1 MPRLSLYKPE
11 KGNDFNFI
19 DRNVGE
25 MFQVGGTDAYIH
37 KYISPND
44 QGELNDATQ
53 PERSGDSLNELAIQD
68 MLFLENRDRK
78 YDPDVYHTRVIYN
91 VADIDFDLSQ
101 FGLFLQNDQLFMT
114 FHIRDIVEA
123 LGRKIMAGDV
133 IELPHLVD
141 DYSLDTTDTESL
153 KRYYVVEDVGRAAE
167 GFSRTWW
174 PHLYRVRVKGI
185 TDAQEYRDI
194 LGDKTENTS
203 LKSRDKELEINEAII
218 NQAEAEAP
226 QSGYNTK
233 QLHVMP
239 TDEQGRVALVTVD
252 EDMLTDSGH
261 INVDAVYDTPSAN
274 GYIEGYLTGD
284 AIPANGET
292 YSFGTSFP
300 ANPIQGMFFLRTD
313 YAPNR
318 LFRFDGRRFVRI
330 EDGVRMNMTNTSS
343 QGTTSRGTWSD
354 STAYVANDMVNF
366 GDELY
371 VAKNPSTGVR
381 PGAEGSTSYW
391 RQVRETQKTGFINNS
406 NQTTLDDGTTTPER
420 VALSQLLKPKAD
432 N

>member
-1 MPRLSLYKPE
+1 MPRLSLFKPE

-37 KYISPND
+37 KYISPVD
-44 QGELNDATQ
+44 QGETNDATQ
-53 PERSGDSLNELAIQD
+53 PQRSGDSLNELAIQD

-91 VADIDFDLSQ
+91 VSDIDFDLSQ

-133 IELPHLVD
+133 IELPHLKD
-141 DYSLDTTDTESL
+141 DYSLDTSDTETL

-167 GFSRTWW
+167 GFSKTWW
-174 PHLYRVRVKGI
+174 PHLYRARVKGI
-185 TDAQEYRDI
+185 TDAQEFRDI
-194 LGDKTENTS
+194 LGNKDENTS
-203 LKSRDKELEINEAII
+203 QKTRDKELEINQAVID
-218 NQAEAEAP
+218 QAESDAP

-239 TDEQGRVALVTVD
+239 TDEEGKVALVTVD
-252 EDMLTDSGH
+252 DDMKTDTGH
-261 INVDAVYDTPSAN
+261 INVDKVYETPKAN
-274 GYIEGYLTGD
+274 GYLEGYLTGD
-284 AIPANGET
+284 GIPANGET
-292 YSFGTSFP
+292 YTAATSFP
-300 ANPIQGMFFLRTD
+300 SNPVEGMFVLRTD

-318 LFRFDGRRFVRI
+318 LFRFDGRRFVKI
-330 EDGVRMNMTNTSS
+330 EDNVRQTMTQTNT
-343 QGTTSRGTWSD
+343 R
-354 STAYVANDMVNF
+354 N
-366 GDELY
+366 
-371 VAKNPSTGVR
+371 
-381 PGAEGSTSYW
+381 
-391 RQVRETQKTGFINNS
+391 TQKTGFINNT
-406 NQTTLDDGTTTPER
+406 NTTTLADGSSTTAER
-420 VALSQLLKPKAD
+420 VALSKLLKPQAD

>member
-1 MPRLSLYKPE
+1 MPRLSLFKPE

-37 KYISPND
+37 KYISPVD
-44 QGELNDATQ
+44 QGETNDATQ
-53 PERSGDSLNELAIQD
+53 PQRSGDSLDELAIQD

-91 VADIDFDLSQ
+91 VSDIDFDLSQ

-133 IELPHLVD
+133 IELPHLKD
-141 DYSLDTTDTESL
+141 DYSLDTSDTETL

-167 GFSRTWW
+167 GFSKTWW
-174 PHLYRVRVKGI
+174 PHLYRARVKGI
-185 TDAQEYRDI
+185 TDAQEFRDI
-194 LGDKTENTS
+194 LGNKDENTS
-203 LKSRDKELEINEAII
+203 QKTRDKELEINQAVID
-218 NQAEAEAP
+218 QAESDAP

-239 TDEQGRVALVTVD
+239 TDEEGKVALVTVD
-252 EDMLTDSGH
+252 DDMKTDTGH
-261 INVDAVYDTPSAN
+261 INVDKVYETPKAN
-274 GYIEGYLTGD
+274 GYLEGYLTGD
-284 AIPANGET
+284 GIPANGET
-292 YSFGTSFP
+292 YTAATSFP
-300 ANPIQGMFFLRTD
+300 SNPVEGMFVLRTD

-318 LFRFDGRRFVRI
+318 LFRFDGRRFVKI
-330 EDGVRMNMTNTSS
+330 EDNVRQTMTQTNT
-343 QGTTSRGTWSD
+343 R
-354 STAYVANDMVNF
+354 N
-366 GDELY
+366 
-371 VAKNPSTGVR
+371 
-381 PGAEGSTSYW
+381 
-391 RQVRETQKTGFINNS
+391 TQKTGFINNT
-406 NQTTLDDGTTTPER
+406 NTTTLADGSSTTKER
-420 VALSQLLKPKAD
+420 VALSKLLKPQAD

>member
-1 MPRLSLYKPE
+1 MPRLSLFKPE

-37 KYISPND
+37 KYISPVD
-44 QGELNDATQ
+44 QGETNDATQ
-53 PERSGDSLNELAIQD
+53 PQRSGDSLDELAIQD

-91 VADIDFDLSQ
+91 VSDIDFDLSQ

-133 IELPHLVD
+133 IELPHLKD
-141 DYSLDTTDTESL
+141 DYSLDTSDTETL

-167 GFSRTWW
+167 GFSKTWW
-174 PHLYRVRVKGI
+174 PHLYRARVKGI
-185 TDAQEYRDI
+185 TDAQEFRDI
-194 LGDKTENTS
+194 LGNKDENTS
-203 LKSRDKELEINEAII
+203 QKTRDKELEINQAVID
-218 NQAEAEAP
+218 QAESDAP

-239 TDEQGRVALVTVD
+239 TDEEGKVALVTVD
-252 EDMLTDSGH
+252 DDMKTDTGH
-261 INVDAVYDTPSAN
+261 INVDKVYETPKAN
-274 GYIEGYLTGD
+274 GYLEGYLTGD
-284 AIPANGET
+284 GIPANGET
-292 YSFGTSFP
+292 YTAATSFP
-300 ANPIQGMFFLRTD
+300 SNPVEGMFVLRTD

-318 LFRFDGRRFVRI
+318 LFRFDGRRFVKI
-330 EDGVRMNMTNTSS
+330 EDNVRQTMTQTNT
-343 QGTTSRGTWSD
+343 R
-354 STAYVANDMVNF
+354 N
-366 GDELY
+366 
-371 VAKNPSTGVR
+371 
-381 PGAEGSTSYW
+381 
-391 RQVRETQKTGFINNS
+391 TQKTGFINNT
-406 NQTTLDDGTTTPER
+406 NTTTLADGSSTTAER
-420 VALSQLLKPKAD
+420 VALSKLLKPQAD

>member
-44 QGELNDATQ
+44 QGETNDATQ
-53 PERSGDSLNELAIQD
+53 PQRSGDSLDELAIQD

-91 VADIDFDLSQ
+91 VSDIDFDLSQ

-133 IELPHLVD
+133 IELPHLKD
-141 DYSLDTTDTESL
+141 DYSLDTSDTESL
-153 KRYYVVEDVGRAAE
+153 KRYYVVEDVSRAAE
-167 GFSRTWW
+167 GFSKTWW
-174 PHLYRVRVKGI
+174 PHLYRARVKGI
-185 TDAQEYRDI
+185 TDAQEFRDI
-194 LGDKTENTS
+194 LGDANENASQKT
-203 LKSRDKELEINEAII
+203 RDKDLEINQAII
-218 NQAEAEAP
+218 DQAESDAP

-239 TDEQGRVALVTVD
+239 TDEEGKVALVTVD
-252 EDMLTDSGH
+252 DDMKTDTGH
-261 INVDAVYDTPSAN
+261 INVDKVYQTPTAN
-274 GYIEGYLTGD
+274 GYLEGYLTGD
-284 AIPANGET
+284 GIPANGET
-292 YSFGTSFP
+292 YTAATSFP
-300 ANPIQGMFFLRTD
+300 ANPVEGMFVLRTD
-313 YAPNR
+313 YSPNR
-318 LFRFDGRRFVRI
+318 LFRYDGRRFVKI
-330 EDGVRMNMTNTSS
+330 EDNVRQTMTQTNT
-343 QGTTSRGTWSD
+343 R
-354 STAYVANDMVNF
+354 N
-366 GDELY
+366 
-371 VAKNPSTGVR
+371 
-381 PGAEGSTSYW
+381 
-391 RQVRETQKTGFINNS
+391 TQKTGFINNT
-406 NQTTLDDGTTTPER
+406 NNTILQDGSSTTPER
-420 VALSQLLKPKAD
+420 VALSKLLKPQAD